1 MQEREALSAE
11 LAAAKRVAATEGK
24 EGLKEERAK
33 LRARADKLTRALEC
47 VVWCQRTQRQLPAL
61 SLTASMLHFLSWI
74 LGCSQ
79 AAAG

>member
-1 MQEREALSAE
+1 MAVPLDAQLCGLPPLLAGYSHCYGFHAARLMQEREALSAE

-47 VVWCQRTQRQLPAL
+47 VV
-61 SLTASMLHFLSWI
+61 
-74 LGCSQ
+74 
-79 AAAG
+79 